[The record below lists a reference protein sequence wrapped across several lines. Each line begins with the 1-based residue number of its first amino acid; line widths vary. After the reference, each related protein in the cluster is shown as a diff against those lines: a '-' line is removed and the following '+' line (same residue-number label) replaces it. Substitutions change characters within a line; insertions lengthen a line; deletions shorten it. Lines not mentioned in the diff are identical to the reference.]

1 MLLLAVLMCYLLD
14 APVWIDLIVLALL
27 VIKVNAMLKQ
37 TAKNYL
43 IEEINNTTDLTR
55 KLELLEQLKDF

>member
-14 APVWIDLIVLALL
+14 APVWVDLIVLVLL
-27 VIKVNAMLKQ
+27 VIKVNNMLKQ

-43 IEEINNTTDLTR
+43 IEEINSTTDLTR